1 MLNRH
6 QVSPMGSVQQ
16 GHLLHKS
23 IQHANTQFCF
33 SRGKTVATC
42 RHSEQDSLPAQ
53 LRHCTLIAAHPWAQ
67 PLPLYL
73 VAEVG
78 ECEMGPL
85 GEIVQLSS
93 FTFLPIYNA
102 AFVLLQFSIPEI
114 LWFMQPNFFDLNQ
127 LTKAFKM
134 LCRLWVGVAADKFKG
149 WTCIF

>member
-1 MLNRH
+1 
-6 QVSPMGSVQQ
+6 MGSVKQ

-42 RHSEQDSLPAQ
+42 WHSEEDSLPAQ
-53 LRHCTLIAAHPWAQ
+53 LRHCTLTAAQ

-114 LWFMQPNFFDLNQ
+114 L
-127 LTKAFKM
+127 
-134 LCRLWVGVAADKFKG
+134 
-149 WTCIF
+149 